1 MIARMTKYLRVL
13 GHMHLSDKWCIR
25 CKRRMSMAEADL
37 YGGYCSDC
45 TLKWI
50 NDKDPYDF
58 SRSAES
64 YYNKKQ

>member
-1 MIARMTKYLRVL
+1 
-13 GHMHLSDKWCIR
+13 
-25 CKRRMSMAEADL
+25 MSMAEADL